1 MLNCC
6 KYTLILFFIA
16 ASQYAWAGRLPD
28 NRQIAVYLK
37 SRLPEY
43 KSVEFEIAS
52 LPRAFREISID
63 TGRAFRNSGAIGYL
77 PVVVNTGKG
86 SPSRSVITLRLK
98 LFMPVYTA
106 VRDIR
111 RGETLS
117 DADFISGIKDV
128 AQLKGTPVMTGS
140 FSGYIAEAGIRQG
153 DVLMRESLSESPI
166 IRRGEKVTAYSVRGN
181 LEISLEATAR
191 QDGAAGKIISI
202 VTSDNKLFRAK
213 VIDKGL
219 VNIVD

>member
-1 MLNCC
+1 MLNRC
-6 KYTLILFFIA
+6 KYILILLFIA
-16 ASQYAWAGRLPD
+16 ASQYVWAGRLPD

-43 KSVEFEIAS
+43 KSVEFEIAT
-52 LPRAFREISID
+52 LPRLFREISID
-63 TGRAFRNSGAIGYL
+63 TGRTFRNSGAIGYL
-77 PVVVNTGKG
+77 PVIVNTGKG
-86 SPSRSVITLRLK
+86 NPSRSVITLRLK
-98 LFMPVYTA
+98 LFLQVYTA
-106 VRDIR
+106 MRDIR
-111 RGETLS
+111 RGETVS
-117 DADFISGIKDV
+117 YADFISGIKDV
-128 AQLKGTPVMTGS
+128 AQLKGTPVRTGS
-140 FSGYIAEAGIRQG
+140 FSGYIADASIRQG
-153 DVLMRESLSESPI
+153 DVLMQESLSEGPLV
-166 IRRGEKVTAYSVRGN
+166 RRGEKVTAYSVRGN